1 MSSSDSHNSF
11 SGWTSFGNSGA
22 KSSPDLSWVTKR
34 NLSTGS
40 AKSRMTLLNN
50 IPLAKRQS
58 YVTRNNASAVPEGM
72 HWTAKRVER
81 ARLVQSYLRG
91 LPDCP
96 TRQEDGLLI
105 WGDRLAVA
113 GFLGRG
119 ATNTA
124 WVLCGLA
131 NPLISV
137 AVKKAPSKYAT
148 READV
153 LSTMTGLVLRGE
165 AINFPVCYAIKRC
178 IEGPQH
184 DYTLFVNEVANG
196 TLFSEFGK
204 MSTYTKT
211 QWLSG
216 ALQVLFGLM
225 QFLQQGWVHDD
236 LHPGNVLVHN
246 VPAGGCWQYIINDL
260 TLYVPNHGH
269 LLVLWDFESAE
280 PVSRAE
286 RVDTH
291 LELDHV
297 FYHPTDAVHRMIIDI
312 GTRRQDIGVLT
323 EPGSLPFDVSVP
335 HGEVLNDRPVLIR
348 F

>member
-1 MSSSDSHNSF
+1 MSSSDGSF
-11 SGWTSFGNSGA
+11 SGWTAVSGANSGA

-34 NLSTGS
+34 YLSTGS
-40 AKSRMTLLNN
+40 KKSRMTLLNN
-50 IPLAKRQS
+50 IPLAKRQR
-58 YVTRNNASAVPEGM
+58 YVRRNNASALPEGM
-72 HWTAKRVER
+72 HWPAKRVER
-81 ARLVQSYLRG
+81 AQLVQSYLRG

-137 AVKKAPSKYAT
+137 AVKKAPSKYAL
-148 READV
+148 RETDV

-178 IEGPQH
+178 IEC
-184 DYTLFVNEVANG
+184 
-196 TLFSEFGK
+196 GK

-216 ALQVLFGLM
+216 SLQVLFGLM
-225 QFLQQGWVHDD
+225 QFLQQGWVHND

-246 VPAGGCWQYIINDL
+246 VHALRDAF
-260 TLYVPNHGH
+260 VK
-269 LLVLWDFESAE
+269 
-280 PVSRAE
+280 SRKE
-286 RVDTH
+286 MK
-291 LELDHV
+291 
-297 FYHPTDAVHRMIIDI
+297 P
-312 GTRRQDIGVLT
+312 
-323 EPGSLPFDVSVP
+323 SLPLQYSSSAKWPANSSWSASNV
-335 HGEVLNDRPVLIR
+335 VLLNGSTEMKTLNCANAE
-348 F
+348 